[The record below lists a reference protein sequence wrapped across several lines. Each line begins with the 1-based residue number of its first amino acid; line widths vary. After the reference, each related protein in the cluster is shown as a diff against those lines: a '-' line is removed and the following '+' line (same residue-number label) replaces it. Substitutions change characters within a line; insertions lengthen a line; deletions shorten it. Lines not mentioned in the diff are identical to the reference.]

1 MTLYTIYKEK
11 FMKRYLQ
18 YVGLFFAVWL
28 VSTFIHENGH
38 AFFVVVSGGEVTKY
52 APLPFL
58 DFDNLAGYVA
68 WRYVPSELIPLVMM
82 GGEIFQWISIPIM
95 LAIIKFKRWNKW
107 ITLFLVLTVIVAWLD
122 FPLYSINNTFG
133 IPHWFLIGGSSGDI
147 IKFTNITGFPLLIMN
162 LFALLQL
169 SIGII
174 IIYFKIFRNREK
186 ILQIFKEGAI
196 NEEIIEV

>member
-1 MTLYTIYKEK
+1 
-11 FMKRYLQ
+11 
-18 YVGLFFAVWL
+18 
-28 VSTFIHENGH
+28 
-38 AFFVVVSGGEVTKY
+38 
-52 APLPFL
+52 L